1 MLRARVL
8 GTFRLSAGEHSDLT
22 PKGAKNQALLAML
35 LMSPDM
41 TRPRRWLEEKLWSS
55 FAPEQASANLRQA
68 LSKVRQALGE
78 HADVLFSD
86 RANVSLDASRVDV
99 DLLSGPPP
107 TDERT
112 EFLQG
117 ISVRDP
123 MFQEW
128 LGKERQALAMS
139 LSRFAPMGDAGV
151 VIRCP
156 PGTSASEQERVYGG
170 ILANQIGNA
179 VSEQVRAWCQN
190 ADMPVGP
197 ESDLTVEIHVLSGT
211 SASRN
216 IYAQVIY
223 TPTGRNL
230 FSNVITL
237 PGGGFLSTPT
247 PEIANLIFTV
257 ADRILAQLPSLLPAT
272 RPEQRTAALTR
283 QALTQAFTFE
293 LTQLREAQGLV
304 AQARALDGH
313 PVYGAWSVLLQI
325 LRLGEVVNGDY
336 AAGIEK
342 LRDACA
348 AIQPTDMEN
357 PMVLAVLSLAQT
369 LVLGDIERGNDLAE
383 AGHRLNPYNPLVLAA
398 LAENKAA
405 SGRGGQLDEAQ
416 ELIET
421 ACGIAV
427 STPFHIWLEARRAEL
442 TLAAGQFAQAAVMAE
457 KVART
462 VPQCTSN
469 LRVLLY
475 AYALLGENG
484 KAAAVL
490 QRLQN
495 VAPTADLRMLLAD
508 RHSATRIANRMG
520 GIEPALFEFE
530 L

>member
-35 LMSPDM
+35 LMSPEM

-86 RANVSLDASRVDV
+86 RANVSLDVNRIEV

-123 MFQEW
+123 AFQEW
-128 LGKERQALAMS
+128 LSKERQALAMS
-139 LSRFAPMGDAGV
+139 LSRFAPTADAGV

-170 ILANQIGNA
+170 ILANQIGKTVA
-179 VSEQVRAWCQN
+179 EQVRAWCQS
-190 ADMPVGP
+190 ADMASGP
-197 ESDLTVEIHVLSGT
+197 ESDLTVEIHVLSGN

-237 PGGGFLSTPT
+237 PGGGFLTTPT
-247 PEIANLIFTV
+247 PEIANLIFNV
-257 ADRILAQLPSLLPAT
+257 SDRILAQLPSLLPAT
-272 RPEQRTAALTR
+272 RPEQRTAALAR

-293 LTQLREAQGLV
+293 PTQLQEAQGLV
-304 AQARALDGH
+304 AQAKALDSH
-313 PVYGAWSVLLQI
+313 PIYGAWAVLLQI
-325 LRLGEVVNGDY
+325 LQLTEVVDGFY
-336 AAGIEK
+336 SKGVER
-342 LRDACA
+342 LHEACMR
-348 AIQPTDMEN
+348 IQASDMEN
-357 PMVLAVLSLAQT
+357 PMVLGVLSLAQT
-369 LVLGDIERGNDLAE
+369 LILGDIDRGSDLAE

-405 SGRGGQLDEAQ
+405 SGEAAQLEQAQ
-416 ELIET
+416 ALIMN
-421 ACGIAV
+421 ACNIAV
-427 STPFHIWLEARRAEL
+427 STPFHVWLEARRAEL
-442 TLAAGQFAQAAVMAE
+442 ALAAGQFEQAASLAE
-457 KVART
+457 RVSRT
-462 VPQCTSN
+462 VPHCTGN
-469 LRVLLY
+469 LRVLLF
-475 AYALLGENG
+475 AYALMHDND
-484 KAAAVL
+484 KAALVMRRM
-490 QRLQN
+490 QK
-495 VAPTADLRMLLAD
+495 VAPKADLSTLLSD
-508 RHSATRIANRMG
+508 RHSATRIVNQMG
-520 GIEPALFEFE
+520 GLEPALFEFE